1 MLSYQRDNSHHKDK
15 SVSRLSYLYNVNP
28 HTWKDLLYIEMGPCE
43 SPYME
48 RPSLYWDVS
57 MWIPIHGKTFFIL
70 RWVHV
75 NPHTWKDLLY
85 IEMGP
90 SESPYMERPSLYWD
104 GSMWIPIHGKTIFIL
119 RWVHVNPH
127 TWKDHLYIEMGPCE
141 SPYMERPSLYWDGSQ
156 VSVLHM
162 TGCCLAVVHN
172 CVTFLTQ
179 CFVCTTEEGY
189 ESQPALMKLNTRGLK
204 GINLLG
210 TKRN

>member
-15 SVSRLSYLYNVNP
+15 SVSQLSYLYNVNP

-43 SPYME
+43 S
-48 RPSLYWDVS
+48 
-57 MWIPIHGKTFFIL
+57 
-70 RWVHV
+70 
-75 NPHTWKDLLY
+75 HTWKDHLY

-90 SESPYMERPSLYWD
+90 CESPYMERPSLYWD

-162 TGCCLAVVHN
+162 TGCCLAAVHN

-179 CFVCTTEEGY
+179 CSVCTTEEGY